1 MIDQRSRSPTGTSP
15 PGIVVREG
23 LYAADRC

>member
-1 MIDQRSRSPTGTSP
+1 MTDQRSGSPTGTSP
-15 PGIVVREG
+15 PGIVVRER